1 MSLAKDVRNAVRA
14 ADTGKMREIL
24 VSMSESERKANRDE
38 ILSAVNREI
47 DPRDRLF
54 DRRSVALVAHFGIST
69 ARQVRSGFFH
79 GGRNIPVD
87 DLVAVLAAR
96 PKRTRDSFLKLI
108 TEDGWHRWLW
118 PVVFEFV
125 RSGEIERPQD
135 AGYAVGAAVQLA
147 LFHARE
153 WYAMDPAARIEAVL
167 ERIRTDPA
175 LLEEFR
181 IALHHEEAA
190 LAASQ
195 WSGEA
200 MVPALAAAVHRG
212 LLDRDD
218 AIDLAFEGCLRDFR
232 PTASRFFQK
241 LIDALEVTADEYRAR
256 RAAVV
261 RMATATD
268 PGVQWVG
275 INALLAMSP
284 DDDEPD
290 SLLAAARA
298 ALEATTKKLAR
309 VGFKALTRALRL
321 DPEGVLNTAAV
332 GLGHTRADVQ
342 EMALSFIET
351 NMAAVSDRTSLTGAL
366 LSWTGSLPAQLDI
379 RLAELTGL
387 ELPADPEPDTGVD
400 VAALAARVA
409 DLDPD
414 LRRRVSLV
422 EIGGS
427 SVQPLDPI
435 DFRPWDGPILDSA
448 RKLPPMV
455 NVDEMVEAAIAAMA
469 DTIEGI
475 DLERLL
481 AALVRTAG
489 SKLPPAARSA
499 VKAQYDRLT
508 AMPGMSTLSLP
519 VLVRAW
525 LDRVAPPAL
534 GFLERKPAK
543 RFGRNQILGRLTG
556 GARIMDQMQVDLGFV
571 AYDGGRIPSSLS
583 GFVDVRIWEVA
594 HVLADGRP
602 QILLAEPTHDGA
614 WIDPEDLVDRL
625 EQIGTGP
632 IGRFDACQA
641 LLRVAP
647 VPTEDLGRRLASLG
661 TEMAR
666 AVARALGAGVEVED
680 EGLRRAADGV
690 GPLPEPTLVVRPAR
704 SQHHA
709 DQTVMTF
716 AAGDA
721 LPHRRRDD
729 PAGGLASVL
738 AEPPKSMFWWSAG
751 NALLAPPSR
760 QDTSA
765 AVTVLPRFPDLYGA
779 AVAATAVHDPDSNR
793 TTDQHHVALEPL
805 LDPDVPMGPGAHA
818 AIAMAL
824 VGKNETLATTA
835 VDLTIAAI
843 EDGRFDADRSGSM
856 LGMLL
861 DQRVGNLGR
870 ASDRLAT
877 VARTSLLHADAIRRT
892 LQAYF
897 RNATELPRDTHAG
910 LQTLLEAGTAV
921 RRGLDDPAVRGVVE
935 AVASGSSKR
944 AKLARSV
951 LELPADWLVGA
962 PERQAL
968 EARLARAE
976 RWAAARR

>member
-1 MSLAKDVRNAVRA
+1 MSLVRDVRRAVRA
-14 ADTGKMREIL
+14 GDPSRVRQLMLEL
-24 VSMSESERKANRDE
+24 SEKERRANREQVIEAVKAE
-38 ILSAVNREI
+38 IPAQE
-47 DPRDRLF
+47 PAY
-54 DRRSVALVAHFGIST
+54 DRREAALVVHFAMST
-69 ARQVRSGFFH
+69 AREIRSAFLY
-79 GGRNIPVD
+79 GGTNVPVD
-87 DLVAVLAAR
+87 DLVAVLADR
-96 PKRTRDSFLKLI
+96 PPKIRDAILRFIVDDEWL
-108 TEDGWHRWLW
+108 RWLW
-118 PVVFEFV
+118 PVAFAFV
-125 RSGEIERPQD
+125 QSGEMARPD
-135 AGYAVGAAVQLA
+135 SAGYALGTVLHIGAIRDRDWHVTDVETRADRIASRLA
-147 LFHARE
+147 NEPGLLGE
-153 WYAMDPAARIEAVL
+153 L
-167 ERIRTDPA
+167 E
-175 LLEEFR
+175 L
-181 IALHHEEAA
+181 ALHHEQAA
-190 LAASQ
+190 LALAQ
-195 WSGEA
+195 WPVDG
-200 MVPALAAAVHRG
+200 VPLGLVAAVEHGVLDRAAAVDMA
-212 LLDRDD
+212 LD
-218 AIDLAFEGCLRDFR
+218 GCLRDFR
-232 PTASRFFQK
+232 PTASRVFQR
-241 LIDALEVTADEYRAR
+241 LIEALDLTDEERVAR
-256 RAAVV
+256 RATFA
-261 RMATATD
+261 RMAATAD

-275 INALLAMSP
+275 IRALLAMSP
-284 DDDEPD
+284 HHDDAN
-290 SLLAAARA
+290 SFLAAAEA
-298 ALEATTKKLAR
+298 ALGATTKKLATEA
-309 VGFKALTRALRL
+309 FKVLERARHLDPDGALR
-321 DPEGVLNTAAV
+321 AATV
-332 GLGHTRADVQ
+332 GLGHTRTDVQ
-342 EMALSFIET
+342 EKALEFIET
-351 NMAAVSDRTSLTGAL
+351 NVPAATDRTALGETLLAWSGA
-366 LSWTGSLPAQLDI
+366 LPAQLEG
-379 RLAELTGL
+379 RLAALTGVT
-387 ELPADPEPDTGVD
+387 EPSEQDSQAG
-400 VAALAARVA
+400 A
-409 DLDPD
+409 DLED
-414 LRRRVSLV
+414 LTARIDALDTW
-422 EIGGS
+422 
-427 SVQPLDPI
+427 VQTKLGLTVVNDTDAAGLKPLE
-435 DFRPWDGPILDSA
+435 FFPWDAPILA
-448 RKLPPMV
+448 PERRLAPMV

-525 LDRVAPPAL
+525 LDRVAPPTL

-543 RFGRNQILGRLTG
+543 RFGRNQLLGRLTG
-556 GARIMDQMQVDLGFV
+556 GARIMDHMQVDLGFV

-583 GFVDVRIWEVA
+583 GFVDVRMWEVA
-594 HVLADGRP
+594 HVLAQGKP
-602 QILLAEPTHDGA
+602 QVLLAEPTHAGA
-614 WIDPEDLVDRL
+614 WIDPNVLADRL
-625 EQIGTGP
+625 EQIGGDP
-632 IGRFDACQA
+632 IGRFDACQS

-647 VPTEDLGRRLASLG
+647 IPSEDLGRRLASLG
-661 TEMAR
+661 TDMAR

-793 TTDQHHVALEPL
+793 TTDQHHVALEPS

-843 EDGRFDADRSGSM
+843 EDGRFDADRSGSL

-921 RRGLDDPAVRGVVE
+921 RRGLDDPAARGVVE